1 MQQVTVHSPAPAPM
15 HLAPAISHELTVAEL
30 KRRHELIQTALKEV
44 MIEGHHYGTIPGT
57 EGKTLLKPGAE
68 KICSLF
74 MLAPSFS
81 VQVREL
87 ANDHREYQVLCTLTH
102 TVTGVMVAQA
112 DGSCSTRESKYRWRN
127 ASRKC
132 PTCDVAAIRRSKQ
145 EYGGGFYCSDRHGGC
160 GANFEKNDARIT
172 EQVQG
177 RIENP
182 DIADQYNT
190 CLKIGCKRALVAA
203 VHLATGA
210 SDVFAH
216 EDEEEA
222 TEEGEKPKQ
231 QQVRRETRRTT
242 PAKSEQ
248 PPTEM
253 PPRQKLLQACVK
265 MFEQLVN
272 SGRTKDQLADL
283 LNSLA
288 GLKMPAKWGD
298 LTDDELQQVR
308 GLFEDELKQGTE
320 VKDGG
325 K

>member
-1 MQQVTVHSPAPAPM
+1 MQQITVQHPASVPQPM
-15 HLAPAISHELTVAEL
+15 PLAPAISHELTVGEL

-44 MIEGHHYGTIPGT
+44 MIEGHHYGTVPGT
-57 EGKTLLKPGAE
+57 DGGNVLFKPGAE

-112 DGSCSTRESKYRWRN
+112 DGSCSTKESKYRWRN

-132 PTCDVAAIRRSKQ
+132 PNCGEAAIRKSKE
-145 EYGGGFYCSDRHGGC
+145 EYGGGFYCSDKHGGC
-160 GANFEKNDARIT
+160 KSKFDRGDKRIID
-172 EQVQG
+172 QPQG

-190 CLKIGCKRALVAA
+190 CLKMGCKRALVAA

-210 SDVFAH
+210 SDVFAV
-216 EDEEEA
+216 EDEEGAPEPD
-222 TEEGEKPKQ
+222 EDERPKQ
-231 QQVRRETRRTT
+231 QRRETRRTAPVKT
-242 PAKSEQ
+242 EEAPAEL
-248 PPTEM
+248 

-272 SGRTKDQLADL
+272 SGRTKDDLADL
-283 LNSLA
+283 MHSLV

-298 LTDDELQQVR
+298 LGDDQLEQVKKV
-308 GLFEDELKQGTE
+308 FEDELKRGTE
-320 VKDGG
+320 VQ
-325 K
+325 

>member
-1 MQQVTVHSPAPAPM
+1 MP
-15 HLAPAISHELTVAEL
+15 LAPTISHELTVAEL
-30 KRRHELIQTALKEV
+30 KRRHDLIQTALKEV
-44 MIEGHHYGTIPGT
+44 MIDGHHYGVIPGT
-57 EGKTLLKPGAE
+57 DGKKSLLKPGAE

-112 DGSCSTRESKYRWRN
+112 DGSCSTRESKYRWRI

-132 PTCDVAAIRRSKQ
+132 PNCGEAAIRKGKE
-145 EYGGGFYCSDRHGGC
+145 EYGGGFYCADRFGGC
-160 GANFEKNDARIT
+160 GAKFKAGDKQIID
-172 EQVQG
+172 QVLG

-190 CLKIGCKRALVAA
+190 CLKMGCKRALVAA

-210 SDVFAH
+210 SDVFVGD
-216 EDEEEA
+216 DEEEA
-222 TEEGEKPKQ
+222 EVEEPK
-231 QQVRRETRRTT
+231 TRSTKS
-242 PAKSEQ
+242 AKAEE
-248 PPTEM
+248 PPTEL
-253 PPRQKLLQACVK
+253 PPRKKALQACVR

-272 SGRTKDQLADL
+272 SGRTKEGITDL
-283 LNSLA
+283 LHSLA

-298 LTDDELQQVR
+298 LDDAQLEMVKKV
-308 GLFEDELKQGTE
+308 FEEELKLGSE
-320 VKDGG
+320 VKDGA